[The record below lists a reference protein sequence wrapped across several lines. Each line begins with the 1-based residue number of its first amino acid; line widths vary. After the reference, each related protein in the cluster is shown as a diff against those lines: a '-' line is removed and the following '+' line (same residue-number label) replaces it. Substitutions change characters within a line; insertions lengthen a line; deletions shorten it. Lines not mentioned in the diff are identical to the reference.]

1 MNSPQISSCYFN
13 IFQYFPGVIIYPA
26 SVSAG
31 EGTGGGVSATTGGN
45 LPAPSGGAPQ
55 QRSPKGRPVLAPVQS
70 QQPQPQLRLGTA
82 LQLLHA
88 LLPVNAQPQHL
99 EQEHGQ

>member
-1 MNSPQISSCYFN
+1 MYSH
-13 IFQYFPGVIIYPA
+13 PA

-31 EGTGGGVSATTGGN
+31 EGTAGGVSATTGGN
-45 LPAPSGGAPQ
+45 LPAPSAGAPE
-55 QRSPKGRPVLAPVQS
+55 QRSPKGRPVLALVQ
-70 QQPQPQLRLGTA
+70 QQQSQPQLQLGPA

-88 LLPVNAQPQHL
+88 LLPVDTHSHCL